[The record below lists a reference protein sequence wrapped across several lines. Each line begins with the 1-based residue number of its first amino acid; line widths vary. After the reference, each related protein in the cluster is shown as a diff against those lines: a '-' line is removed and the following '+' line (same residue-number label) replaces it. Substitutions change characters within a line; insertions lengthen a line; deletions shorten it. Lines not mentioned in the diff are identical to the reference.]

1 MSMKR
6 RILLFIA
13 MTLGHVNASLYAQ
26 DKNAIV
32 LTIDGQGT
40 TVEEFENIFKKN
52 NRDSAITPKALDEYM
67 ELFINFK
74 LKVAEAKKMGLDTVD
89 KFVKELAGYRTQL
102 ARPYLV
108 DATLL
113 DGLIVEGYQRLS
125 EEIHGFHIL
134 IKCDPGA
141 APSDTL
147 RAYQKI
153 IQLRNKILNGADF
166 KQVARE
172 SSEDPS
178 AKENAGDL
186 SYFTAFQMVYPFE
199 SAAYNTPVGQVSM
212 PVRTK
217 YGFHLVKVVDRR
229 AARGEIHVA
238 HIMIRD
244 KQEDANFSKNKI
256 NEVYQKL
263 LAKEKTFEEL
273 AASYSEDGSSAKKG
287 GELPWFGINKMV
299 TEFEDAAFA
308 LKNNND
314 VSEPIKTSY
323 GWHIIK
329 RLDYKPLAAFASMEK
344 ELKSKVQKDSR
355 AEKTRSA
362 FLKKLKAEYD
372 YQEVETTVLKLI
384 ELADT
389 NVYKAKWAP
398 KKSLGKKTL
407 CSIQGNKVTAQAFI
421 DYINEKRPSKSKISP
436 HDFISAE
443 LALFC
448 NDQVLKFEDT
458 QLESKYPAF
467 RLLMNEYRDGI
478 LLFELTDQKVWTKAV
493 KDTTG
498 LRQYYEN
505 NKYQYTWPDRAE
517 ISVFTCEN
525 SEYSKKVRTMLAK
538 GDMEHPAIELEL
550 NTDGKQHVELDGG
563 TYSEEDRPL
572 LAQFDWK
579 KEKLNGTDLIVNG
592 KPVVICINK
601 FLPTGPK
608 KLTEARGVIT
618 SDYQNYLEK
627 SWIESLRR
635 DHQIQINKA
644 VLYTIH

>member
-1 MSMKR
+1 MKR
-6 RILLFIA
+6 RILLFTA
-13 MTLGHVNASLYAQ
+13 LLVFSVNASLIAQ

-52 NRDSAITPKALDEYM
+52 NRDSAITPKSLDEYM

-113 DGLIVEGYQRLS
+113 DGLIAEGYQRLS
-125 EEIHGFHIL
+125 EEIHGYHIL

-166 KQVARE
+166 QQVARE

-178 AKENAGDL
+178 AKENGGDL

-229 AARGEIHVA
+229 DARGEIHVA

-244 KQEDANFSKNKI
+244 KTEDPNYSKNKI
-256 NEVYQKL
+256 NEIYQKL
-263 LAKEKTFEEL
+263 LSKEKNFEEL
-273 AASYSEDGSSAKKG
+273 AAAYSEDGSSAKKG

-299 TEFEDAAFA
+299 TEFEDAAFD
-308 LKNNND
+308 LKSNND
-314 VSEPIKTSY
+314 VSQPVKTSY

-329 RLDYKPLAAFASMEK
+329 RLDYKPLAPFATMEK

-362 FLKKLKAEYD
+362 FLKKLKAEYQ
-372 YQEVETTVLKLI
+372 YEEIESTVLKLI

-407 CSIQGNKVTAQAFI
+407 CSIQGNKVSAQSFI
-421 DYINEKRPSKSKISP
+421 DYINEKRPTKSKISP
-436 HDFISAE
+436 HDYISSE
-443 LALFC
+443 LAVFC
-448 NDQVLKFEDT
+448 NDQVLKYEDK

-505 NKYQYTWPDRAE
+505 NKYKYTWPDRAE

-525 SEYSKKVRTMLAK
+525 SEYSQKVRALIAK

-572 LAQFDWK
+572 LAQFDWR
-579 KEKLNGTDLIVNG
+579 KEKINTTDLMVNG
-592 KPVVICINK
+592 KSVVVCINK

-627 SWIESLRR
+627 TWIESLRR
-635 DHQIQINKA
+635 DHQIQVNKA

>member
-1 MSMKR
+1 MKR
-6 RILLFIA
+6 SFLFLCAISFSLL
-13 MTLGHVNASLYAQ
+13 VNPIIAQ

-32 LTIDGQGT
+32 LSIDGKGT

-52 NRDSAITPKALDEYM
+52 NRDSVITQKSLDDYM

-74 LKVAEAKKMGLDTVD
+74 LKVDEAKSMGLDTVD

-113 DGLIVEGYQRLS
+113 DGLIDEAYQRLS
-125 EEIHGFHIL
+125 EEIHGYHIL
-134 IKCDPGA
+134 VKCDVNASPN
-141 APSDTL
+141 DTL

-153 IQLRNKILNGADF
+153 IQLRNKIINGADF
-166 KQVARE
+166 QQVAKE

-178 AKENAGDL
+178 AKENGGDL
-186 SYFTAFQMVYPFE
+186 NYFTAFQMVYPFE
-199 SAAYNTPVGQVSM
+199 TAAYNTPVGQVSM

-229 AARGEIHVA
+229 PARGEIHVS

-244 KQEDANFSKNKI
+244 KNDNADFSKSKI
-256 NEVYQKL
+256 NEVYQKIL
-263 LAKEKTFEEL
+263 SKEKTFEEL
-273 AASYSEDGSSAKKG
+273 AAAYSEDGSSAKKG

-299 TEFEDAAFA
+299 TEFEDASFA

-314 VSEPIKTSY
+314 ISQPIKTSY

-329 RLDYKPLAAFASMEK
+329 RLDYKPVASFASMEK
-344 ELKSKVQKDSR
+344 ELKSKVKKDSR

-362 FLKKLKAEYD
+362 FLKKLKVEYN
-372 YQEVETTVLKLI
+372 YVESEKTVLKLI
-384 ELADT
+384 AAADT
-389 NVYKAKWAP
+389 NVFKAKWEP
-398 KKSLGKKTL
+398 KKSLKKATICTLQGKKIL
-407 CSIQGNKVTAQAFI
+407 GKDFI
-421 DYINEKRPSKSKISP
+421 DYINTKRPSKSKTSP
-436 HDFISAE
+436 HDFINAE
-443 LALFC
+443 LILFC
-448 NDQVLKFEDT
+448 NDQVLKFEDQ

-505 NKYQYTWPDRAE
+505 NKYNYTWPDRAE

-525 SEYSKKVRTMLAK
+525 AEISKKVRSMIAK
-538 GDMEHPAIELEL
+538 GDMENQAIESEI
-550 NTDGKQHVELDGG
+550 NSDGKQHVELDGG

-572 LAQFDWK
+572 LAQFNWK
-579 KEKLNGTDLIVNG
+579 KENINTTDLMVNG
-592 KPVVICINK
+592 KPVVVKVNK
-601 FLPTGPK
+601 FIPSGPK
-608 KLTEARGVIT
+608 KLSEARGVIT
-618 SDYQNYLEK
+618 SDYQSYLEK
-627 SWIESLRR
+627 TWIESLRKG
-635 DHQIQINKA
+635 HQINIHKE